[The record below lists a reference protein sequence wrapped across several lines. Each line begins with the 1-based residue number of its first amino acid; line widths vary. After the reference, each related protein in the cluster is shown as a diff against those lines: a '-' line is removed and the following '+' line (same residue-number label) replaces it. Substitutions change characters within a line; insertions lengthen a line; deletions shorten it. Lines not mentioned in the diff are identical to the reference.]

1 MHVQGTSNTN
11 YQNFDLPMPQP
22 GEIRELCRDVLSP
35 LEFLQEERRQLYST
49 IAQEFLEGK
58 LPPRYA
64 MIVTEPE
71 SPQDEEAEWQV
82 VSVMVLSE
90 ETNFLSD
97 VDLLIPKEV
106 SGLEQD
112 LLAQTWHVLPM
123 LTCNLLQP
131 VGRRLSREIYD
142 VLMSVGDYYHGLVD
156 KAPLR
161 QEIQALGLEIGPST
175 HKQPEIQ
182 AFHRQEE
189 AWSDVLTV
197 PVAAYRSYLKARL
210 LLNQALQVEQDLT
223 LTSE

>member
-1 MHVQGTSNTN
+1 MHVQGVSNNN

-22 GEIRELCRDVLSP
+22 GEIRELSRDVLSP
-35 LEFLQEERRQLYST
+35 VEFSQEEQRQLYST
-49 IAQEFLEGK
+49 IAQKFLEGK

-71 SPQDEEAEWQV
+71 PSQDEEAEWQV

-90 ETNFLSD
+90 QTNFLSD
-97 VDLLIPKEV
+97 IDLLIPKEV

-142 VLMSVGDYYHGLVD
+142 VLMTVGDYYHGLVD
-156 KAPLR
+156 KAPLS
-161 QEIQALGLEIGPST
+161 QEIQALGLEIAPST
-175 HKQPEIQ
+175 HKQPKIQ
-182 AFHRQEE
+182 AFHRQEQ

-197 PVAAYRSYLKARL
+197 PVAAYHCYLKGRVV
-210 LLNQALQVEQDLT
+210 LNQALQLEQDLT
-223 LTSE
+223 VNT